1 MKKSPMSPK
10 VAKRAKK
17 IDIENKGDKESNQ
30 ITITIRDAV
39 IDDKVDAVIWGMVI
53 KEKIEEIDNYI
64 HDKV

>member
-1 MKKSPMSPK
+1 MSPK

-39 IDDKVDAVIWGMVI
+39 IDDKVDAVI
-53 KEKIEEIDNYI
+53 
-64 HDKV
+64 